1 MLYIISPID
10 VNLVASEI
18 HQVVKRNCCI
28 LKVVSVKKNFK
39 KNLDQYNRYNETWN
53 PKYYITQVTYKNMCF
68 EM

>member
-1 MLYIISPID
+1 MLYIIAPID

-28 LKVVSVKKNFK
+28 LKVVSVKKNL
-39 KNLDQYNRYNETWN
+39 NQYNRYNETWN